1 MGLAGWVQEGVAG
14 TVLGNRDQRVRL
26 GDYVTSGFE
35 RPPNAA
41 CRTLEVSQESG
52 FFWVCF
58 CVFLWALESILMWDM
73 YHMS

>member
-1 MGLAGWVQEGVAG
+1 MSLAGWMQEGVAG

-52 FFWVCF
+52 FLWCVFVCF
-58 CVFLWALESILMWDM
+58 FVHLKAS
-73 YHMS
+73 